1 MLILFTQSDKW
12 RIIAALSNGSDKLL
26 SGNDC
31 VSIVI
36 VSVSYICLIGNS
48 KNAITSL
55 LLRAS
60 QTSIFNFSWSGFTH
74 KICDICS
81 NCGFVWLS
89 NAWVLVSVPSTLI
102 RQNGFGSRRVFLD
115 R

>member
-48 KNAITSL
+48 KYAITSL
-55 LLRAS
+55 WFRAS
-60 QTSIFNFSWSGFTH
+60 HISIFNFSWVGFVH
-74 KICDICS
+74 KICDTCS
-81 NCGFVWLS
+81 NCGFVWAS
-89 NAWVLVSVPSTLI
+89 SVRVFVSLASTLI
-102 RQNGFGSRRVFLD
+102 RQNGFGSRRVFFD